1 MPPEGSHDGA
11 SFFVCFLGGHTFSFS
26 CDDSGVTFPPVS
38 PVSCPTFRFHFC
50 VPLISCYLL
59 SRISPISLFC
69 LQPQSAGIACATQ
82 PVDKVG
88 WQQSDVLS
96 RTAHKVENHRM
107 LRPHARDP
115 PPRPSHTVPC
125 PSTEGRSSTPARSRS
140 FCAHR
145 TPSPVRWSPN
155 GAHLTTLATDW
166 SLPCPL
172 APTLTPTPILILLI
186 MLNLTSTPN
195 ISPPSHQSNPV
206 PKPLCAIPHPSFLPQ
221 HTSLPPSSRPHPGI
235 IPAGGANGRGAPCAR
250 LQAAPPRPVSPLPSS
265 KVTSL
270 PFTRV
275 HVLSSID

>member
-1 MPPEGSHDGA
+1 MPPEGTHDGA
-11 SFFVCFLGGHTFSFS
+11 SFFCLFSRWTHLFLLLRRLWRH
-26 CDDSGVTFPPVS
+26 FPASLACLLPHLPVS
-38 PVSCPTFRFHFC
+38 FLCSPH
-50 VPLISCYLL
+50 LLL
-59 SRISPISLFC
+59 SSLENFPHRAGEAVCDFSPISLFC

-172 APTLTPTPILILLI
+172 APCG
-186 MLNLTSTPN
+186 
-195 ISPPSHQSNPV
+195 SPP
-206 PKPLCAIPHPSFLPQ
+206 F
-221 HTSLPPSSRPHPGI
+221 
-235 IPAGGANGRGAPCAR
+235 
-250 LQAAPPRPVSPLPSS
+250 
-265 KVTSL
+265 
-270 PFTRV
+270 
-275 HVLSSID
+275 

>member
-115 PPRPSHTVPC
+115 PPPPIAHCPLPRSPSPGGW
-125 PSTEGRSSTPARSRS
+125 EGPGS
-140 FCAHR
+140 AHR
-145 TPSPVRWSPN
+145 LRGVHRPPHARDPFAPIARRPLSA
-155 GAHLTTLATDW
+155 GALT
-166 SLPCPL
+166 
-172 APTLTPTPILILLI
+172 API
-186 MLNLTSTPN
+186 
-195 ISPPSHQSNPV
+195 
-206 PKPLCAIPHPSFLPQ
+206 
-221 HTSLPPSSRPHPGI
+221 
-235 IPAGGANGRGAPCAR
+235 
-250 LQAAPPRPVSPLPSS
+250 
-265 KVTSL
+265 
-270 PFTRV
+270 
-275 HVLSSID
+275 

>member
-172 APTLTPTPILILLI
+172 APCG
-186 MLNLTSTPN
+186 
-195 ISPPSHQSNPV
+195 SPPFFHPV
-206 PKPLCAIPHPSFLPQ
+206 LIPV
-221 HTSLPPSSRPHPGI
+221 SSRRAARTAAGHLAPDCRPRHP
-235 IPAGGANGRGAPCAR
+235 ALFHRFHR
-250 LQAAPPRPVSPLPSS
+250 QRSHLSPIHACMFS
-265 KVTSL
+265 V
-270 PFTRV
+270 
-275 HVLSSID
+275 